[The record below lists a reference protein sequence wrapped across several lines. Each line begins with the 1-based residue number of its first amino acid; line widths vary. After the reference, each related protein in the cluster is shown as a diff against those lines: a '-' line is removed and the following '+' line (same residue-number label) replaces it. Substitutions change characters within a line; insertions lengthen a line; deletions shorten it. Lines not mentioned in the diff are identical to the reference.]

1 MKKVRWMYKI
11 GGRLQGF
18 VPLSVLLVVF
28 LGVSVWM
35 YYFNNGAFVF
45 GALLTALILIIML
58 VCVYHAVFVKILIDE
73 NGFYVQTRPG
83 NGVYIPYSR
92 VKRAWISSGEY
103 LNGAPGNSLNYQ
115 TEDGETH
122 RFSFLPFESDGAYYL
137 VEQVEKQSSGEKDE
151 KDGASDEAQPYI
163 ISGTVYGTARIVIA
177 VILFVFF
184 TVLTVN
190 QLWGHT
196 EAQIILAFSFGVFS
210 VASLG
215 LTIWLLIRRFCFRVE
230 IGKDGFYF
238 QSLPFRRR
246 FYQYR
251 DINSCREERK
261 VSRYRAPAAT
271 TSYYYYF
278 VFTDQNGKQQRFL
291 FEKPLYEHEVNV
303 LKQRI
308 ETSKESDRS

>member
-35 YYFNNGAFVF
+35 YYLNNGAFVF

-103 LNGAPGNSLNYQ
+103 LNGTPGNSLNYQ

-137 VEQVEKQSSGEKDE
+137 VEQVEKQSSGEKD
-151 KDGASDEAQPYI
+151 GASDEAQPYI
-163 ISGTVYGTARIVIA
+163 ISGQYMERHA
-177 VILFVFF
+177 
-184 TVLTVN
+184 
-190 QLWGHT
+190 
-196 EAQIILAFSFGVFS
+196 
-210 VASLG
+210 
-215 LTIWLLIRRFCFRVE
+215 LLLR
-230 IGKDGFYF
+230 
-238 QSLPFRRR
+238 
-246 FYQYR
+246 
-251 DINSCREERK
+251 
-261 VSRYRAPAAT
+261 
-271 TSYYYYF
+271 
-278 VFTDQNGKQQRFL
+278 
-291 FEKPLYEHEVNV
+291 
-303 LKQRI
+303 
-308 ETSKESDRS
+308 